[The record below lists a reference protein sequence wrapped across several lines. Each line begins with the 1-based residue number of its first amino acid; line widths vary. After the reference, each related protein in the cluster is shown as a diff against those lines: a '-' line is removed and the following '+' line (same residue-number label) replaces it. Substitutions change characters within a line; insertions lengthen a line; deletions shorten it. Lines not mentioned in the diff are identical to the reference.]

1 MNNAEQKGKAMMRK
15 DGNNDMNVA
24 TTEMDKEVGSCSTA
38 DIRREFDCI
47 VGYET
52 IKDDLVRICDT
63 IRNRGHYMK
72 LGAEIP
78 RGLLICGVPG
88 VGKTTMAECMI
99 KACGRP
105 AVRLRKSSSKDKFID
120 SIKEAFDEAA
130 DREPSVLFLDDVDKF
145 AEEPVYMMIDDEDIG
160 CGTSTEYA
168 VLQTCMDGIA
178 GRDVFVIATANRA
191 HSLPDSLIRPG
202 RFDRV
207 RQVYAPGVHDA
218 EMILDKYLGRKKLA
232 ADVDYRRLAV
242 LMSGA
247 SCSRIEAL
255 ANDAGLIAGYER
267 APEINMD
274 HIARAYLRWWTSGKT
289 EDLTPDEKLRV
300 AYHEAGHV
308 VMMER
313 LMPGVIDI
321 VCAKRESG
329 ALFFDEYIDGLLL
342 GINDDRNRM
351 AALKYLGG
359 RAAIEE
365 VYGEVDDM
373 SEGDVA
379 TARFYVTDAVTS
391 GYDGHMDLYQSRM
404 MKASSEATLE
414 MIEEAVAEEMV
425 ALYREA
431 LSVMREE
438 RAFLDRLARA
448 MTENEYLLADDIE
461 KLKSA

>member
-1 MNNAEQKGKAMMRK
+1 MNDEEKRMKIEN
-15 DGNNDMNVA
+15 
-24 TTEMDKEVGSCSTA
+24 SSIA

-47 VGYET
+47 VGYDA

-63 IRNRGHYMK
+63 IRSRGHYEK

-78 RGLLICGVPG
+78 HGLLLCGLPG

-99 KACGRP
+99 RACGRP
-105 AVRLRKSSSKDKFID
+105 VVRLRKSTSRDKFID
-120 SIKEAFDEAA
+120 SIKEAFAGAA
-130 DREPSVLFLDDVDKF
+130 DREPSILFLDDVDKF
-145 AEEPVYMMIDDEDIG
+145 AEESPVVMVDEEEIN

-168 VLQTCMDGIA
+168 VLQTCMDEIA

-191 HSLPDSLIRPG
+191 DTLPDSLIRPG

-207 RQVYAPGVHDA
+207 RKVYAPGVHDA
-218 EMILDKYLGRKKLA
+218 EMILDKYLGEKKLA

-267 APEINMD
+267 ASEISMD
-274 HIARAYLRWWTSGKT
+274 HIARAYLRWWTFRRT
-289 EDLTPDEKLRV
+289 EDLTPEEKLRV

-313 LMPGVIDI
+313 LMPGIIDV
-321 VCAKRESG
+321 VCAKREAG
-329 ALFFDEYIDGLLL
+329 TVFFDEYIDGLLL

-373 SEGDVA
+373 SEGDVD
-379 TARFYVTDAVTS
+379 TACFYVNDAVRC
-391 GYDGHMDLYQSRM
+391 GYDGHMDLYQPRAGR
-404 MKASSEATLE
+404 ASSEKTLE
-414 MIEEAVAEEMV
+414 MIEEAVSEEMV
-425 ALYREA
+425 TLYREA
-431 LSVMREE
+431 LSVMRED
-438 RAFLDRLARA
+438 RAFLDRLAVA
-448 MTENEYLLADDIE
+448 LTENEYLLADDIE
-461 KLKSA
+461 RLKSA

>member
-1 MNNAEQKGKAMMRK
+1 MQK
-15 DGNNDMNVA
+15 DGMDGMNGMR
-24 TTEMDKEVGSCSTA
+24 TEKRKETEDRCIA
-38 DIRREFDCI
+38 EIRREFDCI

-63 IRNRGHYMK
+63 IRNRGHYEQ

-99 KACGRP
+99 RACGRP
-105 AVRLRKSSSKDKFID
+105 AVRLRKSASGDKFID
-120 SIKEAFDEAA
+120 SIKEAFAEAA
-130 DREPSVLFLDDVDKF
+130 DREPSILFLDDVDKF
-145 AEEPVYMMIDDEDIG
+145 AEETPVVMYDDDDEVS

-178 GRDVFVIATANRA
+178 GRDIFVIATANRDRN
-191 HSLPDSLIRPG
+191 LPDSLIRPG

-207 RQVYAPGVHDA
+207 RKVYAPGVHDA
-218 EMILDKYLGRKKLA
+218 EMILDKYLGEKKLA

-267 APEINMD
+267 APEISMD
-274 HIARAYLRWWTSGKT
+274 HIARAYLRWWTFRKT
-289 EDLTPDEKLRV
+289 EDLTPEEKLRV

-313 LMPGVIDI
+313 LMPGIIDV
-321 VCAKRESG
+321 VCAKRG
-329 ALFFDEYIDGLLL
+329 AGMAFYDEYIDGLLL

-365 VYGEVDDM
+365 VYGEIDDM
-373 SEGDVA
+373 SEDDVA
-379 TARFYVTDAVTS
+379 AAHFYMSDAVTC
-391 GYDGHMDLYQSRM
+391 GYDGHMDLFQKMSSR
-404 MKASSEATLE
+404 ASSEATLE
-414 MIEEAVAEEMV
+414 MIEEAVSVELV
-425 ALYREA
+425 SLYREA
-431 LSVMREE
+431 LAVMRED

-448 MTENEYLLADDIE
+448 LSLNEYLLADDIAR
-461 KLKSA
+461 LKHPA